1 VDRKT
6 LLNFDAKAELLVF
19 VCRRAGLNPV
29 IGQRQQWKVAQH
41 TLVVE
46 PQLDQNV
53 RNVLYVRSGWPKPPI
68 RKSLCLAEVYA
79 IATTHTVRPF
89 NPPELA
95 RFKAMAL
102 IEAELVERPA
112 IRLQALP
119 GDAPA
124 AATATWALIGELL
137 TIRAVSGDTGPTP
150 LVAPW
155 LAALNGTP
163 ENTIRTGKH
172 WLEQHHFITHIDDA
186 PGRYGRPTK
195 LWQSATEATP

>member
-1 VDRKT
+1 MDRDT
-6 LLNFDAKAELLVF
+6 LLSFDAKAEFLVF
-19 VCRRAGLNPV
+19 VCRRAGLTPV
-29 IGQRQQWKVAQH
+29 IGRRQQWKVAQH

-46 PQLDQNV
+46 PQLDKSV
-53 RNVLYVRSGWPKPPI
+53 RNVLYVRSGWPRPPI

-79 IATTHTVRPF
+79 IATIRTVRAF

-102 IEAELVERPA
+102 IDAELVERPT
-112 IRLQALP
+112 IGLRALP
-119 GDAPA
+119 SDAPA

-137 TIRAVSGDTGPTP
+137 KIRAVSGDTGPTP

-155 LAALNGTP
+155 LARLNGIP
-163 ENTIRTGKH
+163 ENTIRTGKR
-172 WLEQHHFITHIDDA
+172 WLEQHHFITHVDDA

-195 LWQSATEATP
+195 LWQPATETTP